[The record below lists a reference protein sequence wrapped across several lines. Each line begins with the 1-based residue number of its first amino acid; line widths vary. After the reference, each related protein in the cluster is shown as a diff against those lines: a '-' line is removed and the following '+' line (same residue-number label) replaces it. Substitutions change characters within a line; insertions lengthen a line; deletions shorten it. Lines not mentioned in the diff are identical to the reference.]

1 MKKKY
6 RLVLIGLIIVGILLK
21 IRPNNEGLSIPK
33 VDDVTSIRLVN
44 IVDGRGLLKW
54 TISDKDDIENFLQ
67 LLENSKLTKK
77 QSVSDFPNKD
87 EFILVSIKMSEG
99 GYIRNTIYEED
110 KKLYFEQPYVGIYE
124 LSYKDISS
132 FLKSTVKDEDKENIS
147 ENLEDILENNF

>member
-6 RLVLIGLIIVGILLK
+6 YLVLIGLIIIGVLLK
-21 IRPNNEGLSIPK
+21 IRPNNEGPSLPKADEVRSLSLI
-33 VDDVTSIRLVN
+33 N
-44 IVDGRGLLKW
+44 IVDDRGHLKW

-77 QSVSDFPNKD
+77 ESVSDFPNKD
-87 EFILVSIKMSEG
+87 EFILVSIKVSEG

-110 KKLYFEQPYVGIYE
+110 KKLYFEQAYVGIYE

-132 FLKSTVKDEDKENIS
+132 FLKSTVKEEDKENIS
-147 ENLEDILENNF
+147 EDLEDILKNNF

>member
-6 RLVLIGLIIVGILLK
+6 RLVLIGLIIIGILLK
-21 IRPNNEGLSIPK
+21 IRPNNKRPSIPK
-33 VDDVTSIRLVN
+33 ADDVISIRLVN
-44 IVDGRGLLKW
+44 IVDGWGLLKW
-54 TISDKDDIENFLQ
+54 TISDKDDIEKFLQ
-67 LLENSKLTKK
+67 NLENSKKTKK
-77 QSVSDFPNKD
+77 ESVSDFPNKD
-87 EFILVSIKMSEG
+87 EFILVSIKMAEG

-147 ENLEDILENNF
+147 EELEDILDNNF

>member
-21 IRPNNEGLSIPK
+21 IRPNNEGPSIPK

>member
-6 RLVLIGLIIVGILLK
+6 YLVLIGLIIIGVLLK
-21 IRPNNEGLSIPK
+21 IRPNNEGPSIPK
-33 VDDVTSIRLVN
+33 ADNVKSLSLIKIAND
-44 IVDGRGLLKW
+44 RGVEKR
-54 TISDKDDIENFLQ
+54 TIKENNDIENYLQ

-87 EFILVSIKMSEG
+87 EFILVSIKMAEG

-132 FLKSTVKDEDKENIS
+132 FLKSTVTDEDKENIS
-147 ENLEDILENNF
+147 EELEDILDNNF

>member
-21 IRPNNEGLSIPK
+21 IRPDNEGVSLPK
-33 VDDVTSIRLVN
+33 TDDVKSLSLIKIAN
-44 IVDGRGLLKW
+44 DRGVEKR
-54 TISDKDDIENFLQ
+54 TIKENNDIENFLQ

-87 EFILVSIKMSEG
+87 EFILVSIEMSED

-110 KKLYFEQPYVGIYE
+110 KKLYFEQAYVGIYE

>member
-21 IRPNNEGLSIPK
+21 IRPNNEGVSLPK
-33 VDDVTSIRLVN
+33 TDDVKSLSLIKIAN
-44 IVDGRGLLKW
+44 DRGVEKR
-54 TISDKDDIENFLQ
+54 TIKENNDIEKFLKI
-67 LLENSKLTKK
+67 LGNSKKTKK

-110 KKLYFEQPYVGIYE
+110 KKLYFEQAYVGIYE

-132 FLKSTVKDEDKENIS
+132 FLKSTVKEEDKENIS
-147 ENLEDILENNF
+147 EDLEDILEDNF

>member
-21 IRPNNEGLSIPK
+21 IRPNNEGISLPK
-33 VDDVTSIRLVN
+33 TDDVKSLSLIKIAN
-44 IVDGRGLLKW
+44 DRGVEKR
-54 TISDKDDIENFLQ
+54 TIKENNDIESFLQ
-67 LLENSKLTKK
+67 FLENSKLTKK

-87 EFILVSIKMSEG
+87 EFILVSIELSEG

-132 FLKSTVKDEDKENIS
+132 LLKSTVKEEDKENIS
-147 ENLEDILENNF
+147 EDLEDILDDDF

>member
-6 RLVLIGLIIVGILLK
+6 RFVLIGLIIVGILLK
-21 IRPNNEGLSIPK
+21 IRPNNEGVSLPK
-33 VDDVTSIRLVN
+33 TDDVKSLSLIKIAN
-44 IVDGRGLLKW
+44 DRGVEKR
-54 TISDKDDIENFLQ
+54 TIKENNDMENFLQ

-87 EFILVSIKMSEG
+87 EFILVSIKMAEG

-110 KKLYFEQPYVGIYE
+110 GNLYFEQAYRGIYE

-132 FLKSTVKDEDKENIS
+132 FLKSTVKEEDKENIS
-147 ENLEDILENNF
+147 EELEDILDDDF

>member
-6 RLVLIGLIIVGILLK
+6 RLVLIGLIIVGIFLK
-21 IRPNNEGLSIPK
+21 IRPNNEGPSLPNA
-33 VDDVTSIRLVN
+33 DDVTSISLVN

-54 TISDKDDIENFLQ
+54 TISDKDDIEKFLQ
-67 LLENSKLTKK
+67 NLENSKKTKK
-77 QSVSDFPNKD
+77 ESVSDFPNKD
-87 EFILVSIKMSEG
+87 KFILVSIKVSEG

-110 KKLYFEQPYVGIYE
+110 KKLYFEQAYVGIYE

-147 ENLEDILENNF
+147 EDFDYILDNNF